1 MRVFWKGQVMQK
13 IWRERKNTE
22 RKRILKIRQIS
33 HNNESNRK
41 IYILYCLLAAAFV
54 FLYKI

>member
-41 IYILYCLLAAAFV
+41 IYIYIAC
-54 FLYKI
+54 